1 MKIINNRLKGNLPIR
16 TVQDFP
22 IKGIEFIDITPLL
35 MDANSYKEI
44 IEKLIEDVKAS
55 GAEYIV
61 APEARG
67 FLLGS
72 AVAYNL
78 NIGLIPV
85 RKKNKLPPTT
95 IETEFVYTK
104 EYGKDTLCLPKLN
117 NDTYKDKKIYII
129 DDIYATGNTVNSI
142 KDGLAN
148 LGANIIG
155 VGVILNIIEL
165 NNDKI
170 FSLIDVNEEN

>member
-1 MKIINNRLKGNLPIR
+1 MKIINNRLEGNLPIR

-22 IKGIEFIDITPLL
+22 ISGIEFLDITPLL
-35 MDANSYKEI
+35 MDANYYKEI
-44 IEKLIEDVKAS
+44 IDKLIKDVKSS

-85 RKKNKLPPTT
+85 RKKNKLPPTA
-95 IETEFVYTK
+95 IEAEFEYTK

-117 NDTYKDKKIYII
+117 NSKYKDKKVYII

-142 KDGLAN
+142 KNGLAK
-148 LGANIIG
+148 LGASIVGI
-155 VGVILNIIEL
+155 GVILNIAEL
-165 NNDKI
+165 NNDNI